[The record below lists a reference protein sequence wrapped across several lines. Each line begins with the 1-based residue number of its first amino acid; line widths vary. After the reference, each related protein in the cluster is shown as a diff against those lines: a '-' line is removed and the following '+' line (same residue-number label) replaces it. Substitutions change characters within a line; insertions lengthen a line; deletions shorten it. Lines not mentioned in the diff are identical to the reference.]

1 MRKLNRA
8 AAGLVATVAA
18 LATSTAMLAPPSEA
32 APAAQ
37 GNRSLAKVLAADGT
51 RFDKKWG
58 DFDITEAA
66 VLAVLKAKPDSSVAL
81 LTQGRKRATA
91 FLPTDRA
98 FRRLVGDLTG
108 SKPRTERAT
117 FKAVAGLGVDTIET
131 VLLYHVVPGRTLGAK
146 KVVAADGM
154 AVKTAAGVTF
164 KVVVRRGQVILV
176 DQDRNDRNAR
186 AIPALLNINKGNKQI
201 AHGID
206 QVLRPAD
213 L

>member
-8 AAGLVATVAA
+8 AAGLVASVAA
-18 LATSTAMLAPPSEA
+18 LATSATMLATPSEA

-66 VLAVLKAKPDSSVAL
+66 VLAVLKAKPDSPVAL

-108 SKPRTERAT
+108 TKPRTERAT

-154 AVKTAAGVTF
+154 DVKTAAGVTF

-176 DQDRNDRNAR
+176 DQDKNDRNAR
-186 AIPALLNINKGNKQI
+186 AIPALLNLNKGNKQV